1 MVFDTTYYNLLGV
14 REDATALDIKK
25 GYRKQAVIHHP
36 DKNLDDPSA
45 PLRFQKVSTHSI
57 TSKRAHVSEILNRP
71 TAKFLRL
78 AKHIKVCKGRDECV
92 ARMNSHPPPWS
103 GSDNP

>member
-14 REDATALDIKK
+14 CEDATALEIKK

-45 PLRFQKVSTHSI
+45 PLRFQKVSAYFV
-57 TSKRAHVSEILNRP
+57 KHVLDILNRP
-71 TAKFLRL
+71 TAKFVRL
-78 AKHIKVCKGRDECV
+78 ARHIKVSSNMQSASQFCPDTHKY
-92 ARMNSHPPPWS
+92 
-103 GSDNP
+103 